1 MDTVLQFERL
11 GVALA
16 LGLLIGLERG
26 WKRRGE
32 AEGARIAGLR
42 TFGLLGLLGGILAL
56 LAEEL
61 GVLVLA
67 SGFAALAVVLVLVH
81 LQSVRGRD
89 DPDRSITSLVAA
101 LLAFALG
108 GLAGVGYTGPAAAGA
123 VVTALLLNLK
133 PMLHGWLE
141 RLSRDEVTAV
151 LKLGLISVVVLPVL
165 PNRGFGPWDVLNPYA
180 IWWLVVLIAGISFV
194 GYFAMKLLGPG
205 RGIPLTGLFGG
216 LTSSTATTLSFARM
230 GRRQHSLVP
239 ILASGIAVAA
249 ATMFP
254 RILLEVAVVN
264 PGLLRELA
272 PAVTTVTLLMLI
284 GAALLW
290 WRSTGPVASAEV
302 ELKNPFE
309 ISPALQ
315 FGALLVAVLLLAE
328 AARQWFG
335 DTGVFVL
342 AALSGLTD
350 VDAITLSMARM
361 ARGDLAPESAVG
373 AILLAAA
380 VNTAV
385 KVVLAALLGHIG
397 MAIRLAAVFAPALA
411 GGGLVWYLT

>member
-1 MDTVLQFERL
+1 MDTVMQFERL

-26 WKRRGE
+26 WKRRSE
-32 AEGARIAGLR
+32 AEGTRVAGLR

-56 LAEEL
+56 LAREL
-61 GVLVLA
+61 GAIVLA
-67 SGFAALAVVLVLVH
+67 VGFAALAAVLVLVYLH
-81 LQSVRGRD
+81 NVRVRD
-89 DPDRSITSLVAA
+89 EADRGITSLIAG
-101 LLAFALG
+101 LLTLTLG
-108 GLAGVGYTGPAAAGA
+108 GLAGVGYTGVAAAGA

-133 PMLHGWLE
+133 PTLHGWLE
-141 RLSRDEVTAV
+141 RLSRDELLAV

-165 PNRGFGPWDVLNPYA
+165 PDRGYGPWDVLNPWA

-194 GYFAMKLLGPG
+194 GYFAMKMLGPG

-230 GRRQHSLVP
+230 GRRQPELGP
-239 ILASGIAVAA
+239 ILASGIAIAA

-264 PGLLRELA
+264 SALLEVLA
-272 PAVTTVTLLMLI
+272 PVIAVVTLLMLL
-284 GAALLW
+284 GALLLW
-290 WRSTGPVASAEV
+290 WRSPGPVESGEV
-302 ELKNPFE
+302 NLKNPFE
-309 ISPALQ
+309 IAPALQ
-315 FGALLVAVLLLAE
+315 FAALLAGVMVLAE

-342 AALSGLTD
+342 AAVSGLTD

-361 ARGDLAPESAVG
+361 AGDDLAPDSAVG
-373 AILLAAA
+373 AILIAAA

-385 KVVLAALLGHIG
+385 KVILAALLGRAG
-397 MAIRLAAVFAPALA
+397 MALRLATVFAPALA

>member
-1 MDTVLQFERL
+1 MDTLMQFERL

-26 WKRRGE
+26 WKRRSD
-32 AEGARIAGLR
+32 AEGTRIAGLR

-56 LAEEL
+56 LAGEL
-61 GVLVLA
+61 GPLVLA
-67 SGFAALAVVLVLVH
+67 FGFAAVAALLVLVH
-81 LQSVRGRD
+81 LQSVRARNE
-89 DPDRSITSLVAA
+89 PDRGITSLVAA
-101 LLAFALG
+101 LLTFTLG
-108 GLAGVGYTGPAAAGA
+108 GMAGIGYSGAAAAGA

-133 PMLHGWLE
+133 PALHGWLE
-141 RLSRDEVTAV
+141 RLSRDELLAV

-165 PNRGFGPWDVLNPYA
+165 PNRGYGPWDALNPYA

-194 GYFAMKLLGPG
+194 GYFSMKMLGAQ

-230 GRRQHSLVP
+230 GRRQPRLAP
-239 ILASGIAVAA
+239 ILASGVAVAA

-264 PGLLRELA
+264 PGLLTRLA
-272 PAVTTVTLLMLI
+272 PAIAVVTLLMLL

-290 WRSTGPVASAEV
+290 WHSPGPAESGDV
-302 ELKNPFE
+302 QLKNPFE

-315 FGALLVAVLLLAE
+315 FAALLALVMVLAE

-342 AALSGLTD
+342 AAVSGLTD

-361 ARGDLAPESAVG
+361 ARGDLAPDAAVG
-373 AILLAAA
+373 AILLAAG

-385 KVVLAALLGHIG
+385 KVVLAAILGGAG
-397 MAIRLAAVFAPALA
+397 MALRLAMVFAPALA

>member
-1 MDTVLQFERL
+1 MDTVIQFERL

-26 WKRRGE
+26 WKHRSE
-32 AEGARIAGLR
+32 AEGERIAGLR

-56 LAEEL
+56 LAAEL
-61 GVLVLA
+61 GVLLFA
-67 SGFAALAVVLVLVH
+67 FGFAALAVVLVLVH
-81 LQSVRGRD
+81 LQSVRARD
-89 DPDRSITSLVAA
+89 EPDRSITSLVAA

-108 GLAGVGYTGPAAAGA
+108 GLAGIGYMGPAAAGA

-133 PMLHGWLE
+133 PTLHGWLE
-141 RLSRDEVTAV
+141 SLSRDEVTAV

-230 GRRQHSLVP
+230 GRRQHSLAP

-272 PAVTTVTLLMLI
+272 PAMTAVTLLMLI

-302 ELKNPFE
+302 KLKNPFE
-309 ISPALQ
+309 IAPALQ
-315 FGALLVAVLLLAE
+315 FGALLVGVLLLAE

-397 MAIRLAAVFAPALA
+397 MAIRLAVVFAPALA

>member
-1 MDTVLQFERL
+1 METLVQFEHL

-26 WKRRGE
+26 WKRRSE
-32 AEGARIAGLR
+32 AEGTRIAGLR

-56 LAEEL
+56 LADEL
-61 GVLVLA
+61 GALVLA
-67 SGFAALAVVLVLVH
+67 FGFAAVAAVLVVVH
-81 LQSVRGRD
+81 LQSLRAHSE
-89 DPDRSITSLVAA
+89 PDRGITSLVAA
-101 LLAFALG
+101 LLTFTLG
-108 GLAGVGYTGPAAAGA
+108 GLAGTGYTGSAAAGA

-133 PMLHGWLE
+133 PTLHGWLE
-141 RLSRDEVTAV
+141 RLSREELLAV

-165 PNRGFGPWDVLNPYA
+165 PDRGYGPWDVLNPYA

-194 GYFAMKLLGPG
+194 GYFSMKVLGAG
-205 RGIPLTGLFGG
+205 RGVPLTGLFGG
-216 LTSSTATTLSFARM
+216 ITSSTATTLSFARM
-230 GRRQHSLVP
+230 GRRQPSLAP

-264 PGLLRELA
+264 PGLLARLA
-272 PAVTTVTLLMLI
+272 PAVAVTTLLMLL

-290 WRSTGPVASAEV
+290 WRSPGPSESGNV

-315 FGALLVAVLLLAE
+315 FAALLALVLLLAE
-328 AARQWFG
+328 VARQWFG

-342 AALSGLTD
+342 AAVSGLTD
-350 VDAITLSMARM
+350 VDAITLSMASM
-361 ARGDLAPESAVG
+361 AKGELAPDSAVG

-385 KVVLAALLGHIG
+385 KVALAALLGGVG
-397 MAIRLAAVFAPALA
+397 MAMRLALVFTPALA

>member
-1 MDTVLQFERL
+1 MDTVMQFERL

-26 WKRRGE
+26 WKRRSE
-32 AEGARIAGLR
+32 AEGTRVAGLR

-56 LAEEL
+56 LAREL
-61 GVLVLA
+61 GALVLA
-67 SGFAALAVVLVLVH
+67 VGFAALAAVLVLVY
-81 LQSVRGRD
+81 LQSVRARD
-89 DPDRSITSLVAA
+89 EADRGITSLIAG
-101 LLAFALG
+101 LLTLTLG
-108 GLAGVGYTGPAAAGA
+108 GLAGVGYTGVAAAGA

-133 PMLHGWLE
+133 PTLHGWLE
-141 RLSRDEVTAV
+141 RLSRDELLAV

-165 PNRGFGPWDVLNPYA
+165 PDQGYGPWDVLNPWA

-194 GYFAMKLLGPG
+194 GYFAMKMLGPG

-230 GRRQHSLVP
+230 GRRQPTLGP
-239 ILASGIAVAA
+239 ILASGIAIAA

-254 RILLEVAVVN
+254 RILIEVAVVN
-264 PGLLRELA
+264 PALLGALA
-272 PAVTTVTLLMLI
+272 PVLAVVTLLMLL

-290 WRSTGPVASAEV
+290 WRSPGPVESGEV
-302 ELKNPFE
+302 SLKNPFE
-309 ISPALQ
+309 IAPALQ
-315 FGALLVAVLLLAE
+315 FAALLAGVMVLAE

-342 AALSGLTD
+342 AAVSGLTD

-361 ARGDLAPESAVG
+361 ARDDLAPDSAVG
-373 AILLAAA
+373 AILIAAA

-385 KVVLAALLGHIG
+385 KVVLAALLGRAG
-397 MAIRLAAVFAPALA
+397 MALGLAVVFAPALA

>member
-1 MDTVLQFERL
+1 MDTVMQFERL

-26 WKRRGE
+26 WRRRSE
-32 AEGARIAGLR
+32 AEGARIAGFR
-42 TFGLLGLLGGILAL
+42 THGLLGLLGGILAL
-56 LAEEL
+56 LAHEL
-61 GVLVLA
+61 GALVLA
-67 SGFAALAVVLVLVH
+67 FGFAALAAVLVLVH
-81 LQSVRGRD
+81 LQSVRAHD
-89 DPDRSITSLVAA
+89 EPDRGITSLVAT
-101 LLAFALG
+101 LLAFTLG
-108 GLAGVGYTGPAAAGA
+108 ALAGVGYTGAAAASA
-123 VVTALLLNLK
+123 VITALLLNLK
-133 PMLHGWLE
+133 PTLHGWLQ
-141 RLSRDEVTAV
+141 RLSRDELLAV

-165 PNRGFGPWDVLNPYA
+165 PDRGYGPWDVLNPWA

-194 GYFAMKLLGPG
+194 GYFSMKVLGPG

-230 GRRQHSLVP
+230 GRRQPSLGP
-239 ILASGIAVAA
+239 ILASGIAIAA

-264 PGLLRELA
+264 PGLVGEMV
-272 PAVTTVTLLMLI
+272 PVIVVVTLLTLL

-290 WRSTGPVASAEV
+290 WRSPGPADSGELS
-302 ELKNPFE
+302 LKNPFE
-309 ISPALQ
+309 IAPALQ
-315 FGALLVAVLLLAE
+315 FAAILAVVLLLAE

-342 AALSGLTD
+342 AAVSGLTD
-350 VDAITLSMARM
+350 VDAITLSLARM
-361 ARGDLAPESAVG
+361 ARGELAAEAAVG

-385 KVVLAALLGHIG
+385 KVILAAVLGGIG
-397 MAIRLAAVFAPALA
+397 MAIRLAVVFAPALA

>member
-1 MDTVLQFERL
+1 MQFERL

-26 WKRRGE
+26 WKRRSE
-32 AEGARIAGLR
+32 AEGTRVAGLR

-56 LAEEL
+56 LAREL
-61 GVLVLA
+61 GALVLA
-67 SGFAALAVVLVLVH
+67 VGFAALAAVLVLVY
-81 LQSVRGRD
+81 LQSVRARD
-89 DPDRSITSLVAA
+89 EADRGITSLVAG
-101 LLAFALG
+101 LLTLTLG
-108 GLAGVGYTGPAAAGA
+108 GLAGVGYTGVAAAGA

-133 PMLHGWLE
+133 PTLHGWLE
-141 RLSRDEVTAV
+141 RLSRDELLAV

-165 PNRGFGPWDVLNPYA
+165 PDQGYGPWDVLNPWA

-194 GYFAMKLLGPG
+194 GYFAMKMLGPG

-230 GRRQHSLVP
+230 GRRQPTLGP
-239 ILASGIAVAA
+239 ILASGIAIAA

-254 RILLEVAVVN
+254 RILIEVAVVN
-264 PGLLRELA
+264 PALLGALA
-272 PAVTTVTLLMLI
+272 PVLAVVTLLMLL

-290 WRSTGPVASAEV
+290 WRSSGPVESGEV
-302 ELKNPFE
+302 CLKNPFE
-309 ISPALQ
+309 IAPALQ
-315 FGALLVAVLLLAE
+315 FAALLAGVMVLAE

-342 AALSGLTD
+342 AAVSGLTD

-361 ARGDLAPESAVG
+361 ARDDLAPDSAVG
-373 AILLAAA
+373 AILIAAA

-385 KVVLAALLGHIG
+385 KVVLAALLGRAG
-397 MAIRLAAVFAPALA
+397 MALGLAVVFAPALA

>member
-1 MDTVLQFERL
+1 MDTVMQFERL

-26 WKRRGE
+26 WKRRSE
-32 AEGARIAGLR
+32 AEGARIAGFR
-42 TFGLLGLLGGILAL
+42 TFGLVGLLGGILAL
-56 LAEEL
+56 LAGEL
-61 GVLVLA
+61 GALVLA
-67 SGFAALAVVLVLVH
+67 LGFVAVAAVLVVAH
-81 LQSVRGRD
+81 LQSLRAHSE
-89 DPDRSITSLVAA
+89 PDRGITSLVAA
-101 LLAFALG
+101 LLTLTLG
-108 GLAGVGYTGPAAAGA
+108 GLAGVGYTGAAAAGA

-141 RLSRDEVTAV
+141 RLSRDELLAV

-165 PNRGFGPWDVLNPYA
+165 PDRGYGPWNVLNPYA

-194 GYFAMKLLGPG
+194 GYFSMKMLGAG

-230 GRRQHSLVP
+230 GRRQPSLAP

-264 PGLLRELA
+264 PGLLGRLA
-272 PAVTTVTLLMLI
+272 PAIVVTTLLVLL

-290 WRSTGPVASAEV
+290 WRSPGPAESGEV

-315 FGALLVAVLLLAE
+315 FAFLLALVLLLAE

-335 DTGVFVL
+335 DTGVLVL
-342 AALSGLTD
+342 AAVSGLTD

-361 ARGDLAPESAVG
+361 AKGQLAPDSAVG

-385 KVVLAALLGHIG
+385 KVVLAALLGGFG
-397 MAIRLAAVFAPALA
+397 MALRLALVFVPALA
-411 GGGLVWYLT
+411 GGGLVWYLA

>member
-1 MDTVLQFERL
+1 MDTVVQFERL

-26 WKRRGE
+26 WKRRSE
-32 AEGARIAGLR
+32 AEGTRIAGLR

-56 LAEEL
+56 LAREL
-61 GVLVLA
+61 GSLVLA
-67 SGFAALAVVLVLVH
+67 SGFVALAALLVLVH
-81 LQSVRGRD
+81 LQSVRAHNE
-89 DPDRSITSLVAA
+89 PDRGITSLVAA
-101 LLAFALG
+101 LLAFTLG
-108 GLAGVGYTGPAAAGA
+108 GLAGIGYTGPAAAAA

-133 PMLHGWLE
+133 PTLHGWLE
-141 RLSRDEVTAV
+141 RLSRDEVLAV

-165 PNRGFGPWDVLNPYA
+165 PDRGYGPWDVLNPYA

-194 GYFAMKLLGPG
+194 GYFSMKVLGPG
-205 RGIPLTGLFGG
+205 RGVPLTGLFGG

-230 GRRQHSLVP
+230 GRRQPSLAP

-264 PGLLRELA
+264 PDLLGKMV
-272 PAVTTVTLLMLI
+272 PAITTVTVLMLF

-290 WRSTGPVASAEV
+290 WRSPGPVESDDV
-302 ELKNPFE
+302 GLKNPFE
-309 ISPALQ
+309 IAPALQ
-315 FGALLVAVLLLAE
+315 FAAILAVVLLLAE

-335 DTGVFVL
+335 DTGVYVL
-342 AALSGLTD
+342 AAVSGLTD

-361 ARGDLAPESAVG
+361 ARGDLAADAAVG

-385 KVVLAALLGHIG
+385 KVVLAALLGHVG
-397 MAIRLAAVFAPALA
+397 MAFRLALVFGPALA
-411 GGGLVWYLT
+411 GGGLVWYLA

>member
-1 MDTVLQFERL
+1 MDTVMQFERL

-26 WKRRGE
+26 WKRRSE
-32 AEGARIAGLR
+32 AEGTRIAGLR

-56 LAEEL
+56 LSHEL
-61 GVLVLA
+61 GPLVLGV
-67 SGFAALAVVLVLVH
+67 GFAALAALLVLVH
-81 LQSVRGRD
+81 LQRLRAHD
-89 DPDRSITSLVAA
+89 EPDRGITSLVAA
-101 LLAFALG
+101 LLAFTLG
-108 GLAGVGYTGPAAAGA
+108 GLAGVGYIGTAAAAA
-123 VVTALLLNLK
+123 VVTAFLLNLK
-133 PMLHGWLE
+133 PTLHGWLE
-141 RLSRDEVTAV
+141 RLSQDEVLAV

-165 PNRGFGPWDVLNPYA
+165 PDRGYGPWDALNPWA

-194 GYFAMKLLGPG
+194 GYFSMKVLGPG

-230 GRRQHSLVP
+230 GRRQPALAP

-264 PGLLRELA
+264 PGLLRALA
-272 PAVTTVTLLMLI
+272 PVIAVVTLLTLL

-290 WRSTGPVASAEV
+290 WRSPGPAESDEVA
-302 ELKNPFE
+302 LKNPFE
-309 ISPALQ
+309 IAPALQ
-315 FGALLVAVLLLAE
+315 FAAILAAVLLLAE

-335 DTGVFVL
+335 DTGVLVL
-342 AALSGLTD
+342 AAVSGLTD

-361 ARGDLAPESAVG
+361 AGDGLAADAAVG

-380 VNTAV
+380 VNTMV
-385 KVVLAALLGHIG
+385 KVILAALLGHIG
-397 MAIRLAAVFAPALA
+397 MALRLAAVLGPALA